1 MIEGKALFEYG
12 NLTPSEARELPRL
25 LAIAPPRVVKHQ
37 LDYER
42 EAKVIRLRDAHRL
55 TFKEIGGIYK
65 VTASQAANYYKRGK
79 RIRADGWLSPIERF
93 LGPGRMAADAVKML
107 TILPQFSPT
116 RRHYIYVQQQVAPI
130 PNVTFNTGS
139 HTQ

>member
-1 MIEGKALFEYG
+1 MIKGKTLFEYA

-25 LAIAPPRVVKHQ
+25 LAIAPPGVVKHQ

-42 EAKVIRLRDAHRL
+42 EAKVIRLRDIHGL
-55 TFKEIGGIYK
+55 TFREIGRIYGIK
-65 VTASQAANYYKRGK
+65 GSQAANYYKRGM

-93 LGPGRMAADAVKML
+93 LGSGRMAADAVKML
-107 TILPQFSPT
+107 AILPQFSPA
-116 RRHYIYVQQQVAPI
+116 RRHYIYVQQRLAPI
-130 PNVTFNTGS
+130 PNVTFETGS